1 MLSPND
7 RLENVMPPI
16 PLPARLLITW
26 LAIFPLVSIAQAV
39 FQSLLASWPTMLVTA
54 ITVAAV
60 VPIAVI
66 WVVPG
71 LTKLYLA
78 LARRRAGAG
87 NDG

>member
-1 MLSPND
+1 
-7 RLENVMPPI
+7 MPPI

-39 FQSLLASWPTMLVTA
+39 FQPLLASWPTLLVTA

-60 VPIAVI
+60 VPVAVI

-71 LTKLYLA
+71 LTKLYFA
-78 LARRRAGAG
+78 LAHRRARTG
-87 NDG
+87 NEG